1 MEHDFKLALN
11 GIFLSINK
19 LNFNL
24 FEHPDSYLG
33 RRFFSQ

>member
-11 GIFLSINK
+11 GIFISINK

-24 FEHPDSYLG
+24 FEHPDSYLEDA
-33 RRFFSQ
+33 FSQ